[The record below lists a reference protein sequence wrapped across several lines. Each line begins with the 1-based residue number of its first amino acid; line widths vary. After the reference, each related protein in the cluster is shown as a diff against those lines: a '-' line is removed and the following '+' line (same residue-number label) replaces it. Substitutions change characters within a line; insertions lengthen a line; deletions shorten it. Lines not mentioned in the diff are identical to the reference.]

1 MYGNPI
7 LKHVKNNIMK
17 CVICKTGTTKKGKTI
32 VAITKYNSVIV
43 IKDVPADICQ
53 NCGEYYLSA
62 QITKIVLNTVREA
75 LKKGTEIE
83 VIKMQK
89 IA

>member
-1 MYGNPI
+1 
-7 LKHVKNNIMK
+7 MK